1 MSALVGSWLER
12 FLGRGRAAVTVPPLD
27 GALKPNNRLEDAPR
41 GLASHAPDNL
51 VAQRFYKRY
60 GFYRVGSAEGTRVPL
75 DLLEKSIGY

>member
-1 MSALVGSWLER
+1 MMPSHRKQGLGVQLLGQAVSVYR
-12 FLGRGRAAVTVPPLD
+12 PLGRQYL
-27 GALKPNNRLEDAPR
+27 RLR
-41 GLASHAPDNL
+41 CAPDNL